1 MASGPSQGVFSGI
14 SAAFRGFRFAASHP
28 EVRRL
33 YRQLLLVLFAVAIAL
48 TALLSVALWYFTAL
62 AEDASGWMV
71 AGIWLLRIAG
81 ALIVL
86 MASPLLALMVVN
98 AVFPFLG
105 ERAFLGA
112 MRVIDPLR
120 AEALAAAEGL
130 SMAAGLGSS
139 VRRLLHFLGLTF
151 LAFGLTLVPIIG
163 ALLGPALQLWST
175 SRALTWELLDPYF
188 DRRGFGYAEQRRY
201 LRASRGAVF
210 GFGLPLSFLLGVP
223 IIGPLFFGLAQASSA
238 LLVVEVLE
246 PSPGSQPSTAT
257 QTV

>member
-1 MASGPSQGVFSGI
+1 VASATSQSVFSGT
-14 SAAFRGFRFAASHP
+14 SAALRGVRFAVSHP
-28 EVRRL
+28 EIRGL

-48 TALLSVALWYFTAL
+48 TALLSGALWYFTAL

-71 AGIWLLRIAG
+71 AGVWLLRIAG

-86 MASPLLALMVVN
+86 MSSPLLALMVVN

-112 MRVIDPLR
+112 MRVIDPQR

-151 LAFGLTLVPIIG
+151 LAFGVTLIPIVG

-201 LRASRGAVF
+201 LRSYRGAVF

-238 LLVVEVLE
+238 LLIAEVLE
-246 PSPGSQPSTAT
+246 PAGASLPSSSGS
-257 QTV
+257 

>member
-1 MASGPSQGVFSGI
+1 MSGTSQSVFSGT
-14 SAAFRGFRFAASHP
+14 SAALRGVRFAVSHP
-28 EVRRL
+28 EVRGL
-33 YRQLLLVLFAVAIAL
+33 YRQLLLVLFVVAIAL
-48 TALLSVALWYFTAL
+48 TALFSGALWHFTAL

-71 AGIWLLRIAG
+71 AGIWLLRGAG
-81 ALIVL
+81 GLIVL

-112 MRVIDPLR
+112 MRVLDPAR

-139 VRRLLHFLGLTF
+139 VRRLVHFLGLTF
-151 LAFGLTLVPIIG
+151 LAFGVTLIPLVG

-188 DRRGFGYAEQRRY
+188 DRRGFGYVEQRSY
-201 LRASRGAVF
+201 LRSYRGAVF

-238 LLVVEVLE
+238 LLIAEVLE
-246 PSPGSQPSTAT
+246 PSGASQPSLSASSA
-257 QTV
+257 